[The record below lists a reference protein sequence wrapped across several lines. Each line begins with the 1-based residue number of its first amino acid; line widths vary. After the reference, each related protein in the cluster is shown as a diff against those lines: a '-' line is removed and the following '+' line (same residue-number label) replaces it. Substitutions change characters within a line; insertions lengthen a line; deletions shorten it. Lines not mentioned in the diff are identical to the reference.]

1 MIWYNKELQL
11 ADLEKFMGNTMA
23 SFLGLKFTEIG
34 DNFLKMSMP
43 VNEKTTQ
50 PYGFIHGG
58 ANCVLIETVG
68 SVGSVLIVNPDKNY
82 CVGIE
87 VNANHLRS
95 ITEGLVIATATPLH
109 IGRTTHVW
117 DVKIHDENGKL
128 TCAGRHTVAVL
139 DHLRK

>member
-34 DNFLKMSMP
+34 DNYLKMSMP

-68 SVGSVLIVNPDKNY
+68 SVGSVLIVNPDTNY

-95 ITEGLVIATATPLH
+95 VTEGLVIATATPLH
-109 IGRTTHVW
+109 IGHTTHVW
-117 DVKIHDENGKL
+117 DVKIHDEKGKL